1 MDALRAR
8 FAATAD
14 RQAALAD
21 ARADQLAEAV
31 RRFASPGGDEHALD
45 AGTGTG
51 ALAVALAP
59 LVHEV
64 VGVDAVPELLAH
76 ARRRVDEAG
85 LANVELLEA
94 DVTRLPFAEGSFDLV
109 GAARL
114 LHHVPHPEYAVS
126 ELARVLRVGGHL
138 LVLDQIAPA
147 DPLVA
152 IELDRFER
160 ARDPTHTRL
169 LPDGDVRALFEMNDL
184 VLIRSRFEHE
194 DRPLD
199 AYLDLAGCEGD
210 DRERARSLAP
220 RDPYGVELGWYLAVK
235 RPLRA

>member
-1 MDALRAR
+1 MDALRTR
-8 FAATAD
+8 FAATAE

-21 ARADQLAEAV
+21 ARAEQLAEAV
-31 RRFASPGGDEHALD
+31 RRFVAASGEERALD
-45 AGTGTG
+45 AGTGAG
-51 ALAVALAP
+51 ALALALAP
-59 LVHEV
+59 LVREV
-64 VGVDAVPELLAH
+64 VAVDAVPELLAH
-76 ARRRVDEAG
+76 ARRRAAESG
-85 LANVELLEA
+85 LANVEFVEA
-94 DVTRLPFAEGSFDLV
+94 DLIHLPFEDASFDLV
-109 GAARL
+109 GCARV

-126 ELARVLRVGGHL
+126 ELARVLRVGGHV

-160 ARDPTHTRL
+160 ARDPSHTRL

-184 VLIRSRFEHE
+184 ILLRSQFEHE

-199 AYLDLAGCEGD
+199 GYLDLAGCEGEA
-210 DRERARSLAP
+210 RERAASLAP
-220 RDPYGVELGWYLAVK
+220 SDPYRVELGWYLAVK

>member
-1 MDALRAR
+1 MDAVRAR

-14 RQAALAD
+14 QHAALAD
-21 ARADQLAEAV
+21 ARAQALAAEV
-31 RRFASPGGDEHALD
+31 RRFVAPAGDEVVLD

-59 LVHEV
+59 LVRRV
-64 VGVDAVPELLAH
+64 VAVDAVPELLAH
-76 ARRRVDEAG
+76 ARRRADEAG
-85 LANVELLEA
+85 LANVDVVEA
-94 DVTRLPFAEGSFDLV
+94 DLTLLPFADGSFDLA
-109 GAARL
+109 GCARV

-126 ELARVLRVGGHL
+126 ELARVTRKGGRV

-160 ARDPTHTRL
+160 ARDPSHARL
-169 LPDGDVRALFEMNDL
+169 LPDGDVRALFEANDL
-184 VLIRSRFEHE
+184 ILLRSRFEHD

-199 AYLDLAGCEGD
+199 TYLDLAGCEGD
-210 DRERARSLAP
+210 ARERARALAP
-220 RDPYGVELGWYLAVK
+220 SDPYRVELGWYLAEK